1 MYLLGISNGINQ
13 NAVRLFVV
21 ALVFRRGDWLEGL
34 ALQEALTCC
43 IAKGNRCVLC
53 KSGSL
58 QLIRALNEEAPI
70 SEVYGIVSAI
80 LNLVF
85 AFDYVSFVWI
95 QQTENKAADALA
107 KQTLLDEAFVPA
119 LMNFGA

>member
-1 MYLLGISNGINQ
+1 M
-13 NAVRLFVV
+13 
-21 ALVFRRGDWLEGL
+21 
-34 ALQEALTCC
+34 
-43 IAKGNRCVLC
+43 LC

-80 LNLVF
+80 LNVVF

-107 KQTLLDEAFVPA
+107 KQTFLDEAFVPA